1 MNIKRLSDGCLKSL
15 SKVNSY
21 RKKTGDK
28 KENYIAIQ
36 LAKFKVKFNVSGKKV
51 RVFISE
57 LPGMKFGGYDID
69 FHLPDKKIF
78 METTSSISDGKLAK
92 LALQSKGI
100 KQSFPDNKFVTFIFQ
115 QPRVGSSFIN
125 NIKSCPYVDDVV
137 VIWKDEWKYVK
148 ELKQLICDRLKPV
161 LMEK

>member
-1 MNIKRLSDGCLKSL
+1 MSSKRLSDGYLKSL
-15 SKVNSY
+15 SRANKY

-36 LAKFKVKFNVSGKKV
+36 LAKFKVKFNESGKKV

-57 LPGMKFGGYDID
+57 LPGMKIGYDVD
-69 FHLPDKKIF
+69 FHLFDKKIF

-92 LALQSKGI
+92 LVLQSKGI
-100 KQSFPDNKFVTFIFQ
+100 KQSFPDSKFFAFVLQ
-115 QPRVGSSFIN
+115 QPRSASCFIN

-137 VIWKDEWKYVK
+137 VIWKDEWRYVK
-148 ELKQLICDRLKPV
+148 ELKQLICDRLKLV

>member
-1 MNIKRLSDGCLKSL
+1 MSSKRLSDGYLKSL
-15 SKVNSY
+15 SRANKY

-36 LAKFKVKFNVSGKKV
+36 LAKFKVKFNESCKKV

-57 LPGMKFGGYDID
+57 LPGMKIGYDVD
-69 FHLPDKKIF
+69 FHLSDKKIF
-78 METTSSISDGKLAK
+78 MEVTSSISDGKLAK

-100 KQSFPDNKFVTFIFQ
+100 KQSFPDNKFVTFVLQ
-115 QPRVGSSFIN
+115 QPRSASCFIN

-137 VIWKDEWKYVK
+137 VIWKDEWKYVT

-161 LMEK
+161 LVEK

>member
-1 MNIKRLSDGCLKSL
+1 MSQKRLSDGCSKSL
-15 SKVNSY
+15 SKVNRY

-36 LAKFKVKFNVSGKKV
+36 LTKLKVKFNNSGKKV

-69 FHLPDKKIF
+69 FHLPNKKIF
-78 METTSSISDGKLAK
+78 MEVTSSISDGKLAK

-100 KQSFPDNKFVTFIFQ
+100 KQSFPDNKFVTFVLQ
-115 QPRVGSSFIN
+115 QPRSASCFIN

-161 LMEK
+161 LVEK

>member
-1 MNIKRLSDGCLKSL
+1 MYAEI
-15 SKVNSY
+15 
-21 RKKTGDK
+21 
-28 KENYIAIQ
+28 
-36 LAKFKVKFNVSGKKV
+36 
-51 RVFISE
+51 
-57 LPGMKFGGYDID
+57 FGGYDID

-78 METTSSISDGKLAK
+78 MEVTSSISDGKLAK

-100 KQSFPDNKFVTFIFQ
+100 KQSFPDSKFVTFVLQ
-115 QPRVGSSFIN
+115 QPRPASSFIN

-161 LMEK
+161 LMDK

>member
-36 LAKFKVKFNVSGKKV
+36 LAKFKVKFYVSGKKV

-92 LALQSKGI
+92 LVLQSKGI
-100 KQSFPDNKFVTFIFQ
+100 KQSFPDNKFVTFVLQ
-115 QPRVGSSFIN
+115 QPRSGSSFIN

>member
-1 MNIKRLSDGCLKSL
+1 MSTKRLSDGFSKSL
-15 SKVNSY
+15 SKVNRY

-28 KENYIAIQ
+28 KENYVAIQ
-36 LAKFKVKFNVSGKKV
+36 LAKLKVKFNESGKKV
-51 RVFISE
+51 RIFISE
-57 LPGMKFGGYDID
+57 LPGMKIGYDVD
-69 FHLPDKKIF
+69 FHLSDKKIF
-78 METTSSISDGKLAK
+78 MEVTSSISDGKLAK

-100 KQSFPDNKFVTFIFQ
+100 KQSFPDNKFVTFVLQ
-115 QPRVGSSFIN
+115 QPRSGLCFIN

-161 LMEK
+161 LMDK

>member
-1 MNIKRLSDGCLKSL
+1 MSTKRLSDGYSKSL
-15 SKVNSY
+15 SKVNRH

-36 LAKFKVKFNVSGKKV
+36 LAKLKVKFNESGKKV
-51 RVFISE
+51 RIFISE
-57 LPGMKFGGYDID
+57 LPGMKIGYDVD
-69 FHLPDKKIF
+69 FHLFDKKIF
-78 METTSSISDGKLAK
+78 MEVTSSISDGKLAK

-100 KQSFPDNKFVTFIFQ
+100 KQSFPDNKFVTFVLQ
-115 QPRVGSSFIN
+115 QPRSASCFIN

-161 LMEK
+161 LVEK

>member
-1 MNIKRLSDGCLKSL
+1 MSSKRLSDGYSKSL
-15 SKVNSY
+15 SRANKY

-36 LAKFKVKFNVSGKKV
+36 LTKLKVKFNNSGKKV

-100 KQSFPDNKFVTFIFQ
+100 KQSFPDNKFVTFVLQ

-161 LMEK
+161 LVEK